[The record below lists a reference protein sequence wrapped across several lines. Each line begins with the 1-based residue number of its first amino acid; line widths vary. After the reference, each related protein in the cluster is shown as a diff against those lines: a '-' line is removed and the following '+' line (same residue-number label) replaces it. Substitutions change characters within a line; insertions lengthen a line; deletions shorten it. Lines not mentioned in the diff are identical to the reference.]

1 LVVND
6 DTVVASLSLE
16 GNVYENFINAI
27 RSEVTKYEYTF
38 AIKKFMQYQ
47 KVSRLEDLL
56 SSDVNIVDVNV
67 NNFLGKIVEVIF
79 LESG

>member
-27 RSEVTKYEYTF
+27 RSEYEYTF

>member
-1 LVVND
+1 MVVND

>member
-1 LVVND
+1 MVVND

-47 KVSRLEDLL
+47 KISRLEDLL